1 MYSFSARST
10 RSSVSAAPS
19 LCAMDGSIVGG
30 PEDFYCHSKT
40 EQSRLHFYS
49 AVEGNDRAVSS
60 EAFYLFP

>member
-10 RSSVSAAPS
+10 RSFVSAAPS
-19 LCAMDGSIVGG
+19 LCAMDGG
-30 PEDFYCHSKT
+30 PADFYCHSKT